1 MRLMHLMSR
10 QVRAGL
16 VLAAACLLAACQTL
30 DMPLATES
38 LQYGPA
44 PISTLVSRRDLQ
56 FKLAQVERENGRM
69 AVLAYQ
75 PPGERPLPVAVM
87 SLSRSGNESYV
98 SVSRLAPLKAQE
110 DQGNIAIVTTEY
122 LYALVMRQ
130 DPEALYCLTQST
142 QQCNV
147 SSNGY
152 SHAELLREL
161 AREHQEDVARVGRT
175 GTSIPWHV
183 VALKPTGM
191 VHPDSDQVSV
201 HITSDEGSMEGKAI
215 FFNKAPHS
223 SCMANIDK
231 SGIATCYLIDQH
243 GDDGAHSEHEKAP
256 VLATFPGDVGA
267 KRVLLPTTLVQK
279 PEP

>member
-1 MRLMHLMSR
+1 MRDLHLMGSR
-10 QVRAGL
+10 ARAS
-16 VLAAACLLAACQTL
+16 LALAVGCLLAACQTL
-30 DMPLATES
+30 DMRLPSEA

-44 PISTLVSRRDLQ
+44 PVSTLVSQRELQ
-56 FKLAQVERENGRM
+56 FKIAQVERENDQM
-69 AVLAYQ
+69 VVLAYQ
-75 PPGERPLPVAVM
+75 PPEGKPLPVAVM
-87 SLSRSGNESYV
+87 LLSRPSNKSYV
-98 SVSRLAPLKAQE
+98 SVHRLALPKAK
-110 DQGNIAIVTTEY
+110 DDRGDVAIATIQY

-130 DPEALYCLTQST
+130 DPEALYCLEQGA
-142 QQCNV
+142 QRCNV
-147 SSNGY
+147 SNKGY
-152 SHAELLREL
+152 THAELLREL
-161 AREHQEDVARVGRT
+161 AREHQEDVRRAGRT

-183 VALKPTGM
+183 VTLAPTGM
-191 VHPDSDQVSV
+191 VHPDSNQVSA

-215 FFNKAPHS
+215 FFNQAPHS